1 MRFITSTSVT
11 ILAALASVGE
21 ASRHAR
27 HHRRQFD
34 PPARVVTVYPV
45 PVDTG
50 AVDPIPTSTA
60 SPSIPLATYPGPV
73 VRPVETAPPVSSE
86 TVTLTYTLG
95 TGTDTRVITTTV
107 CRPAFPSDD
116 VPTPV
121 KIPKALYHDYSASY
135 DAQHRALR

>member
-11 ILAALASVGE
+11 ILAALVSVGE

-45 PVDTG
+45 PLDT
-50 AVDPIPTSTA
+50 ATVDPIPTS
-60 SPSIPLATYPGPV
+60 SIPLATYPGPV

-86 TVTLTYTLG
+86 TVTLTYTIG
-95 TGTDTRVITTTV
+95 TGTDTRVITTTI
-107 CRPAFPSDD
+107 CRPAFPTDD

-121 KIPKALYHDYSASY
+121 KIP
-135 DAQHRALR
+135 RAFCCDDFGVLQRSVP